1 MNICADPQ
9 PAADASTPRYDTRH
23 RAPNT
28 DHPLPAPGLAEIRIV
43 SATPE
48 AARQVA
54 EVIHRVFAGE
64 EQRSYPAGDDGSGT
78 RLYLTVDT
86 LREVHA
92 SRGPAVSAPSR
103 RGGRYGSGTDTLDGR
118 VHHGESG

>member
-23 RAPNT
+23 RAPHA
-28 DHPLPAPGLAEIRIV
+28 DHPLPAPGLAEVRIV
-43 SATPE
+43 SATPD

-54 EVIHRVFAGE
+54 EVIHRVFVGE

-86 LREVHA
+86 LREVST
-92 SRGPAVSAPSR
+92 SRGPAASAPPQR
-103 RGGRYGSGTDTLDGR
+103 RGRHGSRTDTVNGR